1 MNTIEGEMNQVEK
14 AKHFAQLHVKGS
26 PVLLYNAWDVGSAKA
41 VVGAGAKAIAT
52 SSWAV
57 AAAQGYSDGED
68 APVELVEEIA
78 GRIVGAVDAPVSV
91 DFEGGYS
98 EDATG
103 LSENVAHLL
112 KLGVIGVNFEDRVIR
127 GEGLY
132 AIERQAHRI
141 AAIRTAAEQAGLPL
155 FINARTD
162 LFLGRG
168 TPDPADSVAAALQ
181 RAAAYA
187 SAGATGFFIPGLTDE
202 VLIGRICEGVDL
214 PVNVMIMNDAPSL
227 QRLRELGVARISWG
241 NIPYVEAMAGL
252 RSAAEKV
259 FG

>member
-1 MNTIEGEMNQVEK
+1 M
-14 AKHFAQLHVKGS
+14 
-26 PVLLYNAWDVGSAKA
+26 
-41 VVGAGAKAIAT
+41 
-52 SSWAV
+52 
-57 AAAQGYSDGED
+57 
-68 APVELVEEIA
+68 EEIA

-98 EDATG
+98 EDETG

-187 SAGATGFFIPGLTDE
+187 SAGATGFFIPGLKDE

>member
-1 MNTIEGEMNQVEK
+1 MNTIEGEMNQVDK

-26 PVLLYNAWDVGSAKA
+26 PVLLYNAWDAGSAKA

-98 EDATG
+98 EDETG

-168 TPDPADSVAAALQ
+168 TPDPADSVAAAPP
-181 RAAAYA
+181 
-187 SAGATGFFIPGLTDE
+187 AGG
-202 VLIGRICEGVDL
+202 
-214 PVNVMIMNDAPSL
+214 SL
-227 QRLRELGVARISWG
+227 R
-241 NIPYVEAMAGL
+241 
-252 RSAAEKV
+252 
-259 FG
+259 